1 MDKGTKGMENQ
12 KIAAA
17 VMGYGTIGSG
27 VVEILEKNRDVVA
40 KSAGREIEVK
50 YVLDLREFP
59 GTPVEHKIIHDI
71 KVIEEDPEVRI
82 VVETMGG
89 VHPAYE
95 FVKGCLLAGKHVVTS
110 NKALVAACGTELLKI
125 AREKQVNFLFE
136 ASTGGGIP
144 IIRTMYRSLSGEK
157 IEEITGILNGT
168 TNYILTKMD
177 RYGETFEHA
186 LKEAQDLGYAERN
199 PEADVEGYDTCRK
212 IAILTAMATGKEVN
226 FEDIYTEGITKI
238 TDIDFKYAEKLGM
251 SVKLFGSSRIEGE
264 TVTAFVA
271 PVMIGADNPLY
282 GVNDVYNGILVKGN
296 MLGVSMYV
304 GSGAGKLPT
313 ASAVVADMIE
323 AAVYSEEN
331 IPLGWTEEKQAIEP
345 ISSGTFRYFLRIDT
359 AGLSGKD
366 EICQQ
371 FQAEKIIEIP
381 GLAEMGI
388 LTKSMT
394 EAEFNKKKECVSGII
409 SVIRAE

>member
-1 MDKGTKGMENQ
+1 M
-12 KIAAA
+12 IA
-17 VMGYGTIGSG
+17 
-27 VVEILEKNRDVVA
+27 
-40 KSAGREIEVK
+40 
-50 YVLDLREFP
+50 
-59 GTPVEHKIIHDI
+59 
-71 KVIEEDPEVRI
+71 EDPEVRI

-95 FVKGCLLAGKHVVTS
+95 FVKNCLLAGKHVVTS
-110 NKALVAACGTELLKI
+110 NKALVAACGTELLEI

-144 IIRTMYRSLSGEK
+144 IIRTLYRSLSGER

-177 RYGETFEHA
+177 RYGETFEDA

-212 IAILTAMATGKEVN
+212 IAILTAMATGKEVD

-251 SVKLFGSSRIEGE
+251 SVKLFGSSRIEGDR
-264 TVTAFVA
+264 VTAFVA
-271 PVMIGADNPLY
+271 PVMIGPDNPLY

-296 MLGVSMYV
+296 MLGTSMYF

-331 IPLGWTEEKQAIEP
+331 IPLGWTGEKQDIEP
-345 ISSGTFRYFLRIDT
+345 ISSGTFRYFVRIDGT
-359 AGLSGKD
+359 ALPETEKL
-366 EICQQ
+366 CQLL
-371 FQAEKIIEIP
+371 QAEKRIEIP
-381 GLAEMGI
+381 GLPEVGI
-388 LTKSMT
+388 LTSPMT
-394 EAEFNKKKECVSGII
+394 EAEFNQKKECISGII
-409 SVIRAE
+409 SIIRAE